1 MPLSPEMNAAD
12 QRQSQAPNDG
22 WLLAEHS
29 SRSAAETT
37 VAFKPAPATS
47 PIKSRRYQS
56 LDMWRGVCCL
66 MLVVFHTTMQT
77 ARHYFVDQ
85 SGTVS
90 DLSSLGMWLAAR
102 AWVGV
107 PIFFVI
113 SGYCIMATL
122 HARRKKGGVVEF
134 AKRRFWRIYPPYWTA
149 ILLSAIVI
157 LVLNRAWPGFVHD
170 GIFTVPH
177 PDQMSRWEWLGNLTL
192 TESWR
197 HTVFGGEAT
206 HLLPNT
212 WTLCYE
218 EQFYVVAALILL
230 FASRRIFTAAIVVTG
245 LIFVGKTIAWTL
257 GWDVK
262 GSLLDG
268 GWFLIAAGILLYYRV
283 NYATPWQIHVIHAVL
298 LVGVLVSLLHPSR
311 LLEFYPNHDTERF
324 IAYSFTLFASLLYP
338 YDHKVHSAKWLRP
351 FWIVGGFSYSVYL
364 CHPLIAKGI
373 SYAMYCAGWQSNS
386 VTLFAVLPL
395 CMALS
400 IAVALVYHRFVER
413 HFIPQNSPAD
423 TANSAR
429 LSAVS
434 IAPAAIS

>member
-1 MPLSPEMNAAD
+1 
-12 QRQSQAPNDG
+12 
-22 WLLAEHS
+22 
-29 SRSAAETT
+29 
-37 VAFKPAPATS
+37 
-47 PIKSRRYQS
+47 
-56 LDMWRGVCCL
+56 
-66 MLVVFHTTMQT
+66 
-77 ARHYFVDQ
+77 
-85 SGTVS
+85 
-90 DLSSLGMWLAAR
+90 
-102 AWVGV
+102 
-107 PIFFVI
+107 
-113 SGYCIMATL
+113 
-122 HARRKKGGVVEF
+122 
-134 AKRRFWRIYPPYWTA
+134 
-149 ILLSAIVI
+149 
-157 LVLNRAWPGFVHD
+157 VHD

-230 FASRRIFTAAIVVTG
+230 FASRRIFTAAIVVTS
-245 LIFVGKTIAWTL
+245 LIFVGKTVAWSL

-283 NYATPWQIHVIHAVL
+283 NFATPRQIHLIHAVL
-298 LVGVLVSLLHPSR
+298 LIGIMASVLHPSR

-324 IAYSFTLFASLLYP
+324 IAYSFTLLASLLYP
-338 YDHKVHSAKWLRP
+338 YDHKVRGAKWLRP

-373 SYAMYCAGWQSNS
+373 SYAMYRAGWQSNS

-395 CMALS
+395 VMVLS
-400 IAVALVYHRFVER
+400 IAVALVYHRLIER
-413 HFIPQNSPAD
+413 HFIPQNSSAD
-423 TANSAR
+423 APQSTRPPSVA
-429 LSAVS
+429 L
-434 IAPAAIS
+434 APAAS